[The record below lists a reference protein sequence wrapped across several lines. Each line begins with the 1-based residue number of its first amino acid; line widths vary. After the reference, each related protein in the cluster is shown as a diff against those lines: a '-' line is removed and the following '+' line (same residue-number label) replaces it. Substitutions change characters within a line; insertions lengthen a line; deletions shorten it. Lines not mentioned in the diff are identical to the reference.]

1 MAAPPAEQLRPPPG
15 RAPTAPVPPHQTRSH
30 FDAPP
35 AVQHR
40 RRRAACRT
48 RSCPCA
54 VRWLCGQQCV
64 VASRRFPLPS
74 SSVSAQRA
82 QCQPPLPAELAP
94 AQPLGGTVR
103 FRKRWPTVP
112 DEPIGSPSGRRF
124 WDVVR
129 RTPSVSRAR
138 KKVPSGAC
146 PTGLGTRK
154 RPWIWRFMLTCVPL
168 YRTFGRSMTPNGHP
182 GSVGCH
188 PSVNRIGA
196 GRRRRSAA

>member
-1 MAAPPAEQLRPPPG
+1 VPDRFGWLLPQPNNSDPLQDAHQPLQCLHIKPAP
-15 RAPTAPVPPHQTRSH
+15 H

-94 AQPLGGTVR
+94 AQPTWRNRALPEAVAH
-103 FRKRWPTVP
+103 
-112 DEPIGSPSGRRF
+112 
-124 WDVVR
+124 
-129 RTPSVSRAR
+129 RAR
-138 KKVPSGAC
+138 
-146 PTGLGTRK
+146 
-154 RPWIWRFMLTCVPL
+154 
-168 YRTFGRSMTPNGHP
+168 
-182 GSVGCH
+182 
-188 PSVNRIGA
+188 
-196 GRRRRSAA
+196 